1 MASIS
6 TDSQGNRR
14 VLFIANGQRKAVRLG
29 RVSMKQ
35 AEFARLRIEQLLAG
49 KNSGALDEEAAKWLG
64 TVDDRLHAR
73 LARAGL
79 VAPRSVAYATLG
91 SLLDAFIKALDV
103 KPGTMR
109 TLLQTR
115 KSLEDHF
122 GTTKAIREITQQE
135 CEGWRT
141 SMVDSGLAPATVSK
155 RVKTARQIFRKA
167 GRWGM
172 LRGEN
177 PFAEVRAGAQTNTS
191 RMHFVSIED
200 ALKVLDACPD
210 AEWRAIVALSRF
222 GGLRCPSEVA
232 ALRWGDVQW
241 DTGRLM
247 VRSPK
252 TEGIEGRGMRPVPL
266 YPELRA
272 ALMAAFEAAAP
283 GSVYVASTLR
293 GHANLSTPFRRII
306 LRAGLKVWP
315 KPFHAMRSSRQTE
328 LSEIYPAATVAAWMG
343 NSLAVAQAHYL
354 QVRDAHFA
362 LAAAEPKAA
371 PETAPDGGEKPTQK
385 PTRIPAQHASARS
398 EVVRKAEDENS
409 GFSLDVPTD
418 LELCGSVPGEPMT
431 PAGFEP
437 ASPP

>member
-6 TDSQGNRR
+6 TDSKGNRR
-14 VLFIANGQRKAVRLG
+14 ILFIADGQRKAVRLG

-49 KNSGALDEEAAKWLG
+49 KNSGTLDEEAAKWLG
-64 TVDDRLHAR
+64 TVDDRMHAR

-91 SLLDAFIKALDV
+91 TLLDAFVKVLDV
-103 KPGTMR
+103 KPGTMK

-115 KSLEDHF
+115 KSLEAHF
-122 GTTKAIREITQQE
+122 GTTKAVREINQQE
-135 CEGWRT
+135 CEAWRT
-141 SMVDSGLAPATVSK
+141 SMVDAGLAPATVSK

-172 LRGEN
+172 LRREN
-177 PFAEVRAGAQTNTS
+177 PFAEVRAGAQTNTA
-191 RMHFVSIED
+191 RMHFVSIDD
-200 ALKVLDACPD
+200 ARKVLDACPD
-210 AEWRAIVALSRF
+210 AEWRALVALSRW

-241 DTGRLM
+241 DTSRIM

-252 TEGIEGRGMRPVPL
+252 TEGIEGRGVRPVPL

-272 ALMAAFEAAAP
+272 ALMAAFEVAAP
-283 GSVYVASTLR
+283 GSLFVASTLR
-293 GHANLSTPFRRII
+293 GHANLSVAFRRII
-306 LRAGLKVWP
+306 VRAGLKVWP

-328 LSEIYPAATVAAWMG
+328 LSEDNPAASVAAWQG

-354 QVRDAHFA
+354 QVRDAHFER
-362 LAAAEPKAA
+362 AATTRTLDRDARHVAS
-371 PETAPDGGEKPTQK
+371 EKPTQN
-385 PTRIPAQHASARS
+385 PVHFPAQQASVRVGMARKP
-398 EVVRKAEDENS
+398 EGENA
-409 GFSLDVPTD
+409 GFGLDVPTD
-418 LELCGSVPGEPMT
+418 SELCGSVPCEPMT
-431 PAGFEP
+431 PRGFEP
-437 ASPP
+437 LLPG